1 MRLWFVG
8 GFLFCFVLK
17 HKHCSQKVMR
27 CIIIQF
33 QMSYGDARHSRK
45 LKAALQIPLQITLQI
60 EAIVQKAFA
69 IKELPA

>member
-1 MRLWFVG
+1 
-8 GFLFCFVLK
+8 
-17 HKHCSQKVMR
+17 MR

>member
-1 MRLWFVG
+1 
-8 GFLFCFVLK
+8 
-17 HKHCSQKVMR
+17 MR

-33 QMSYGDARHSRK
+33 QMSYGDALHSRK

-69 IKELPA
+69 IKELPAWRFLLFL